1 MSDSFHISLSEFNK
15 AEFDTA
21 YQLFS
26 GLADKGIAKAQ
37 INIGMMFEKR
47 RGYTRLRKSSQIVS
61 SCKVDQGLINAQY
74 NLGLMYAY
82 GKGVSQA
89 NKEAAKVVSTC
100 YEAK

>member
-21 YQLFS
+21 YQLRS

-47 RGYTRLRKSSQIVS
+47 KRLHNTSQKQPNRIVLQSRTRT
-61 SCKVDQGLINAQY
+61 Y
-74 NLGLMYAY
+74 
-82 GKGVSQA
+82 
-89 NKEAAKVVSTC
+89 
-100 YEAK
+100 

>member
-47 RGYTRLRKSSQIVS
+47 KGLHKTSQKQPNRIVLQS
-61 SCKVDQGLINAQY
+61 RSRTY
-74 NLGLMYAY
+74 
-82 GKGVSQA
+82 
-89 NKEAAKVVSTC
+89 
-100 YEAK
+100 

>member
-21 YQLFS
+21 DQLFS

-47 RGYTRLRKSSQIVS
+47 
-61 SCKVDQGLINAQY
+61 
-74 NLGLMYAY
+74 
-82 GKGVSQA
+82 
-89 NKEAAKVVSTC
+89 KEVTQDFAKAAKS
-100 YEAK
+100 YRLAK